1 MSFLA
6 YIYVD
11 SASSTLNGIVTFG
24 ITSNAS
30 TNPSGGNSIAVI
42 NTGTYLT
49 STGIN
54 TMNYFPTFTFTVTTS
69 AYYYGYMS
77 KPVDGSLSGTYVIGA
92 RTTSLVRVG

>member
-11 SASSTLNGIVTFG
+11 SASSTMNGIVTFG